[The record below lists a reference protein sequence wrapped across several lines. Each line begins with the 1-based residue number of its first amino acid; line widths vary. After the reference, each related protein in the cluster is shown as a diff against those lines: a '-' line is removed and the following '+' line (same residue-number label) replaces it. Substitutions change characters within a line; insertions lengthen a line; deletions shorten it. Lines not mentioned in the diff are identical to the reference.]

1 MGRRLGL
8 IIGVNKY
15 QDAAFRP
22 LKFAETDARALAQ
35 WLVNAQ
41 GGKWSPADVQL
52 ILGAQATGELVS
64 SLITQVCVNV
74 ARPDDAVFIYFAGH
88 AFIDEM
94 KNEGHLALANTYYD
108 EPATGLNLLS
118 LARYA
123 LSKSRASQIV
133 VILDCFQTGNVW
145 NMRRSSLYDSKPV
158 LGPALLNA
166 LQQWNGRTFL
176 CSCRGNAMAPEVG
189 ERNLGLLAHRMIV
202 GLSGSASDEATG
214 QVTLQRLHAF
224 LFRALGEQH
233 RPQLFGQGQLVLTGD
248 MPAASQPGSLLNDSQ
263 HLRASTSSR
272 LRAQTAQGTVAT
284 EELLRQM
291 SPTTSE
297 EYSYPA
303 EEQQRPQQSAMTL
316 HQAKQLLQMQYPD
329 EAYRLV
335 DQVLQDEPN
344 NANALILK
352 GQILGM
358 SGRFPE
364 ALSAVEQVIRQDDDN
379 ALAWGMRAAIL
390 TNMGQF
396 LDALPAVERA
406 LDLDPMN
413 AETHAIKETIMAN
426 LAPSRGALGDSQA
439 LLAAGRHGGPAS
451 FFIGTGIQLLG
462 LVTGI
467 TGAGLPIVRPGI
479 PIYVALVLE
488 SLGLAILCINAARGS
503 YLYGASRFLLTLL
516 TSALAAG
523 AIAGAYK
530 FGYQR
535 VIQFVVAHPSL
546 FGAVLFAI
554 GWLALVAVV
563 PLLLS
568 FGGLVGGIGPR
579 MRRRRRQIY

>member
-15 QDAAFRP
+15 QDAAFRA

-35 WLVNAQ
+35 WLVNEQ

-52 ILGAQATGELVS
+52 VLGAQATSELVE

-74 ARPDDAVFIYFAGH
+74 ARPDDVVLIYFAGH

-123 LSKSRASQIV
+123 LGKSRASQIL

-145 NMRRSSLYDSKPV
+145 SMRRSSLYDSKPV
-158 LGPALLNA
+158 LGLTLLNA
-166 LQQWNGRTFL
+166 LQQWNGRMFL
-176 CSCRGNAMAPEVG
+176 CSCRGNEMAPEVG
-189 ERNLGLLAHRMIV
+189 ERNLGLLNHRLIV
-202 GLSGSASDEATG
+202 GLSGSASDAATG

-224 LFRALGEQH
+224 LFRALDEQH

-248 MPAASQPGSLLNDSQ
+248 MSSASQPVSLLSDSQ
-263 HLRASTSSR
+263 HLRATTSGR
-272 LRAQTAQGTVAT
+272 LRAQTAQGAIAT
-284 EELLRQM
+284 EQALRPL

-297 EYSYPA
+297 AYSYPA
-303 EEQQRPQQSAMTL
+303 VEQKRPQQSAIVL
-316 HQAKQLLQMQYPD
+316 HQAKQLLQMQNTN

-344 NANALILK
+344 NASALILK
-352 GQILGM
+352 GQILGVAG
-358 SGRFPE
+358 SFPE
-364 ALSAVEQVIRQDDDN
+364 ALSAVEQVIRQNDDN
-379 ALAWGMRAAIL
+379 ALAWSMRAAIL

-413 AETHAIKETIMAN
+413 AETHAIRATIMAN
-426 LAPSRGALGDSQA
+426 LAPSRGALEDSQA
-439 LLAAGRHGGPAS
+439 LLAAGRRGGPAS
-451 FFIGTGIQLLG
+451 FFIGTGLQLLG
-462 LVTGI
+462 LVSGMI
-467 TGAGLPIVRPGI
+467 GAGLPIVRPGI
-479 PIYVALVLE
+479 PIYAALVLE
-488 SLGLAILCINAARGS
+488 SLGLAILCVNAARGS
-503 YLYGASRFLLTLL
+503 YRYGASRFLLTLL
-516 TSALAAG
+516 TSALVAG
-523 AIAGAYK
+523 AVAGVYK
-530 FGYQR
+530 FGYHR
-535 VIQFVVAHPSL
+535 AIQFVIAHPSL
-546 FGAVLFAI
+546 FSAVLFAL
-554 GWLALVAVV
+554 GWLAVAAVA

-568 FGGLVGGIGPR
+568 FGGLVGGIGHR
-579 MRRRRRQIY
+579 MRGRHR

>member
-41 GGKWSPADVQL
+41 GGQWSPADVQL
-52 ILGAQATGELVS
+52 ILGAQATSSLVE

-74 ARPDDAVFIYFAGH
+74 ARPDDVVFIYFAGH
-88 AFIDEM
+88 AFVDEK
-94 KNEGHLALANTYYD
+94 KNEGYLALANTYYD
-108 EPATGLNLLS
+108 QPRTGLNLLS

-123 LSKSRASQIV
+123 LGKSRASQIL
-133 VILDCFQTGNVW
+133 VILDCFQTGNAW
-145 NMRRSSLYDSKPV
+145 SMQRTSPYDSKPV
-158 LGPALLNA
+158 LGPTLLNT
-166 LQQWNGRTFL
+166 LQQWNGRMFL

-189 ERNLGLLAHRMIV
+189 ERNLGLLAHRLIV
-202 GLSGSASDEATG
+202 GLSGSARDEDTG

-224 LFRALGEQH
+224 LFRALDEQH

-248 MPAASQPGSLLNDSQ
+248 MPAASQPVSLVSDSQ
-263 HLRASTSSR
+263 RLRASTSGR
-272 LRAQTAQGTVAT
+272 LRAQAAQRSVAT
-284 EELLRQM
+284 EQLLQEM

-297 EYSYPA
+297 AYSSPA
-303 EEQQRPQQSAMTL
+303 VEKQRPQQSAMVL
-316 HQAKQLLQMQYPD
+316 HQAKQLLQMQYAD

-344 NANALILK
+344 NASALILK
-352 GQILGM
+352 GQILGLA
-358 SGRFPE
+358 GRFPE

-379 ALAWGMRAAIL
+379 ALAWSMRAAIL

-406 LDLDPMN
+406 LDLDPLN
-413 AETHAIKETIMAN
+413 AETHAIKTTIMAN
-426 LAPSRGALGDSQA
+426 LAPARGALGDSQA

-451 FFIGTGIQLLG
+451 FFIGTVLQLLG
-462 LVTGI
+462 MIIGI
-467 TGAGLPIVRPGI
+467 TGAGLSIVRPEI
-479 PIYVALVLE
+479 PVYVSLGLE
-488 SLGLAILCINAARGS
+488 SLGLTILCVNAARGT
-503 YLYGASRFLLTLL
+503 YLYGVSRFLLTLL
-516 TSALAAG
+516 TSALVAG

-530 FGYQR
+530 FGYHR
-535 VIQFVVAHPSL
+535 AIQFVTAHPSQ
-546 FGAVLFAI
+546 FSAVLFAL
-554 GWLALVAVV
+554 GWLALAATV
-563 PLLLS
+563 PFILS
-568 FGGLVGGIGPR
+568 FGGLVGGIVPR
-579 MRRRRRQIY
+579 MRRRRRR